1 MREVGGSSPPLPT
14 KLDLLYLAQ
23 PQVCYAEAKR
33 RLMGCYGVE
42 DKMEAFPVD
51 VWVERAMPYYLPCQ
65 EQPIG
70 NELVMWAQNHFG
82 KYAGYANQ
90 MLFHERYAASVREPP
105 SVANWAEPGSQ
116 APCARRRK
124 RKHRGNYWGLLAQP
138 MYQHGR
144 PMP

>member
-23 PQVCYAEAKR
+23 LQVCYAEAKR

-51 VWVERAMPYYLPCQ
+51 VWVDESHAILFADRQ

-90 MLFHERYAASVREPP
+90 MLFHERYAASVRVTSFRRELGRTRITGT
-105 SVANWAEPGSQ
+105 VRQ
-116 APCARRRK
+116 AQKA
-124 RKHRGNYWGLLAQP
+124 
-138 MYQHGR
+138 
-144 PMP
+144 